1 MKQFIAILIGA
12 LNLGFSVAGLAQHDP
27 YSGPQWR
34 GSKNKHRDADSTSL
48 LFAFRQG
55 EFHGH
60 FRNFFMATLN
70 EKDLSDYY
78 ANAIGGGLRY
88 ETAPFKGF
96 QLAISGYFIHN
107 LASSDFSEKDET
119 TGASNRYE
127 IGLFD
132 IENPENKHD
141 LDRLEELY
149 IRYNFNQHRIT
160 LGKQILR
167 TPFINPQD
175 GRMRPT
181 EIDGAW
187 GEFKVSKKLDINGGW
202 FYKISPRSTVDWY
215 SIGHSI
221 GIYPQGLNPDGSPSN
236 YKYEIKSAGIGIIQG
251 AYKINRYFSFK
262 FLEQF
267 TENVFNTA
275 WAQVDFEKKMEAGKL
290 LASVQVTRQ
299 DPVANGGNTDP
310 EKTYFTPGTHSN
322 IISSRVGWNA
332 GNWQTSLNYTRITK
346 GGRFLSPRE
355 WGRDPFFT
363 FLPRERNEGYGDLH
377 AIMAKATRNIPKAHI
392 LFDLGVG
399 YYDLP
404 DIKDYAHNKYGVPSY
419 LQTNANMKYEFQGVL
434 HGLDLDLLYAYK
446 AGTGETYN
454 NPKAVINKVN
464 MSNINVV
471 LNYHF

>member
-1 MKQFIAILIGA
+1 MKKYLHISLAMIFMFIAGKAI
-12 LNLGFSVAGLAQHDP
+12 SQHDP

-34 GSKNKHRDADSTSL
+34 GSKNKHKDADSTSL
-48 LFAFRQG
+48 LYAFRQG

-60 FRNFFMATLN
+60 FRNFFMSTIN

-96 QLAISGYFIHN
+96 QFAVSGYFTHN
-107 LASSDFSEKDET
+107 LFSSDLAAKDST

-127 IGLFD
+127 VGLFD
-132 IENPENKHD
+132 IEDPENKHD

-149 IRYNFNQHRIT
+149 LRYNFGKNRIT

-167 TPFINPQD
+167 SPFINPQD

-181 EIDGAW
+181 EIDGIY
-187 GEFKVSKKLDINGGW
+187 GEFNPSTKLNINGGW
-202 FYKISPRSTVDWY
+202 FYKISPRSTIEWY

-221 GIYPQGLNPDGSPSN
+221 GIYPQGLTPEGKPSD
-236 YKYEIKSAGIGIIQG
+236 YKESLKSAGIFLLQG
-251 AYKINRYFSFK
+251 SYRINQNVNIR
-262 FLEQF
+262 FLEQY
-267 TENVFNTA
+267 TDNIFNTA
-275 WAQVDFEKKMEAGKL
+275 WAQIDFEKKHQKGKV
-290 LASVQVTRQ
+290 LASVQFTRQ
-299 DPVANGGNTDP
+299 DPIAQGGNSDP
-310 EKTYFTPGTHSN
+310 AKTYFAPGTYSN
-322 IISSRVGWNA
+322 IVSARLGWIE
-332 GNWQTSLNYTRITK
+332 GNWQTSVNYTRISK

-363 FLPRERNEGYGDLH
+363 FLPRERNEGLGDVH
-377 AIMAKATRNIPKAHI
+377 AIMAKATRKVPKAN
-392 LFDLGVG
+392 LVFDLGIG

-404 DIKDYAHNKYGVPSY
+404 DVRDFAHNKYGMPSY
-419 LQTNANMKYEFQGVL
+419 VQTNAELKYEFQGIL
-434 HGLDLDLLYAYK
+434 HGLDLDILYVYK
-446 AGTGETYN
+446 ANAGETYN
-454 NPKAVINKVN
+454 EPRYMINKVN

>member
-12 LNLGFSVAGLAQHDP
+12 LNLGFSVAGHAQHDP

-34 GSKNKHRDADSTSL
+34 GSKNKHKDADSTSL

-107 LASSDFSEKDET
+107 LASSDFMEKDET
-119 TGASNRYE
+119 TGAANRYE

-132 IENPENKHD
+132 IESPENEHD
-141 LDRLEELY
+141 MDRLEELY
-149 IRYNFNQHRIT
+149 LRYNFDKHRIT

-181 EIDGAW
+181 EIDGVW
-187 GEFKVSKKLDINGGW
+187 GEFKVSKKLDLNGGW
-202 FYKISPRSTVDWY
+202 FYKISPRSTVEWY

-221 GIYPQGLNPDGSPSN
+221 GIYPQGLNPDGSPSG
-236 YKYEIKSAGIGIIQG
+236 YKNEIKSGGIGIIQG
-251 AYKINRYFSFK
+251 TYKINPQFSVK

-275 WAQVDFEKKMEAGKL
+275 WAQVDYEKRIASGKL
-290 LASVQVTRQ
+290 IASVQLTRQ

-322 IISSRVGWNA
+322 IISSRVGWNE

-404 DIKDYAHNKYGVPSY
+404 DIKDYAHNKYSVPSY
-419 LQTNANMKYEFQGVL
+419 LQTNVNIKYEFQGVL

>member
-1 MKQFIAILIGA
+1 MNNSIAIFLA
-12 LNLGFSVAGLAQHDP
+12 VLFLGTGTAGRAQHDP

-34 GSKNKHRDADSTSL
+34 GSKNKHKDADSASL

-70 EKDLSDYY
+70 ENELSDYY

-88 ETAPFKGF
+88 ETAPFRGF
-96 QLAISGYFIHN
+96 QVAISGYFIHN
-107 LASSDFSEKDET
+107 LASSDLSGKDET
-119 TGASNRYE
+119 TGATNRYE

-132 IENPENKHD
+132 IENPENNHD

-149 IRYNFNQHRIT
+149 LRYNFGNNRIT
-160 LGKQILR
+160 IGKQILR

-181 EIDGAW
+181 EIDGVW
-187 GEFKVSKKLDINGGW
+187 GEFNPNSKLGLNGGW

-221 GIYPQGLNPDGSPSN
+221 GIYPQGLNPDGKPSG
-236 YKYEIKSAGIGIIQG
+236 YKDEIRSAGIGIIQG
-251 AYKINRYFSFK
+251 TYKTDLGFSVK

-275 WAQVDFEKKMEAGKL
+275 WAQLDFEKKNADRKW
-290 LASVQVTRQ
+290 LASLQFTRQ
-299 DPVANGGNTDP
+299 DPVAKGGNKDP
-310 EKTYFTPGTHSN
+310 QKTYFTPGTHAN
-322 IISSRVGWNA
+322 IISGRIGYQKA
-332 GNWQTSLNYTRITK
+332 NWQTSLNYTRITK
-346 GGRFLSPRE
+346 GGRFSSPRE

-363 FLPRERNEGYGDLH
+363 FLPRERNEGLGDLH
-377 AIMAKATRNIPKAHI
+377 AFMAKTTGTFPKSHLTIDIGA
-392 LFDLGVG
+392 G

-404 DIKDYAHNKYGVPSY
+404 DIRDYAHNKYGIPSY
-419 LQTNANMKYEFQGVL
+419 IQTNAGIKYEFQGVL
-434 HGLDLDLLYAYK
+434 HGMDIDLLYVYK
-446 AGTGETYN
+446 ARTGETYQ